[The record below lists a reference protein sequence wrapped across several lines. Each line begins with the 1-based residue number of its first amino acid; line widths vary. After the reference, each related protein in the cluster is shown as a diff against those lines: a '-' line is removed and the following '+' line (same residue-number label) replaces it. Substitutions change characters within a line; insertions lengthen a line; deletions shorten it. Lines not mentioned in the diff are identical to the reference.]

1 MNAHQGIISAR
12 LRAKRDRTKEGSMSG
27 RSVLLLASLVV
38 VGASLPVHAHH
49 AFAAEFDRD
58 KPITLTG
65 TVTKLEWTNPH
76 ARIYIDVKDEKGNIV
91 NWDFELG
98 PPNGLMRRGWNRNS
112 LRQGH
117 VVTINGFLS
126 KLAPRV
132 ANARTVTLADGRQV
146 FAGSSFDT
154 GPTQDEP
161 AGAAR

>member
-1 MNAHQGIISAR
+1 M
-12 LRAKRDRTKEGSMSG
+12 RTG
-27 RSVLLLASLVV
+27 LLSLVATAV
-38 VGASLPVHAHH
+38 AIASTMPASAHH

-65 TVTKLEWTNPH
+65 SVTKLEWTNPH
-76 ARIYIDVKDEKGNIV
+76 ARIYIDVKDEKGNVV

-126 KLAPRV
+126 KTQPHV
-132 ANARTVTLADGRQV
+132 ANARTVKLADGRQV
-146 FAGSSFDT
+146 FAGSSFDADST
-154 GPTQDEP
+154 SDEAP
-161 AGAAR
+161 AK

>member
-1 MNAHQGIISAR
+1 M
-12 LRAKRDRTKEGSMSG
+12 RTAL
-27 RSVLLLASLVV
+27 VSLV
-38 VGASLPVHAHH
+38 ASVAVMASVMPASAHH

-76 ARIYIDVKDEKGNIV
+76 ARIYIDVKDEKGNVV

-126 KLAPRV
+126 KSAPRV
-132 ANARTVTLADGRQV
+132 ANARTVKLADGREV
-146 FAGSSFDT
+146 FAGSSFDA
-154 GPTQDEP
+154 GP
-161 AGAAR
+161 AGEESPAR